1 MRHMLV
7 TSFALLATAGT
18 LAAVPA
24 AADSKASPLTLTKLG
39 AHWSGSTRNIFVDT
53 TWTPKRF
60 ETRVMVKIS
69 VNGDPLRTLR
79 VTHWVIGHKIFK
91 LTVPASI
98 AKGSKARIDVRVHSK
113 AGDDHRSVVLAL
125 P

>member
-7 TSFALLATAGT
+7 TSLALLATA
-18 LAAVPA
+18 AAVTTAPA
-24 AADSKASPLTLTKLG
+24 AAEATAPLTVTKLG
-39 AHWSGSTRNIFVDT
+39 AHWSGSTRTIFVDT

-60 ETRVMVKIS
+60 ETRVQVKIS
-69 VNGDPLRTLR
+69 VNGDALRTLR

-91 LTVPASI
+91 LTVPASV
-98 AKGSKARIDVRVHSK
+98 AKGSKARIDVRAHSV
-113 AGDDHRSVVLAL
+113 AGDDHRSVLLEL

>member
-1 MRHMLV
+1 MRHLLV
-7 TSFALLATAGT
+7 TSFAFLASAGA

-24 AADSKASPLTLTKLG
+24 AADSSAPLTLTKVG

-60 ETRVMVKIS
+60 ETRVLLKIS

-98 AKGSKARIDVRVHSK
+98 AKGSKARIDVRVHSE
-113 AGDDHRSVVLAL
+113 AGDDHRSVLLSL

>member
-1 MRHMLV
+1 MRHILV
-7 TSFALLATAGT
+7 TSLALLATAGAIAT
-18 LAAVPA
+18 VPA
-24 AADSKASPLTLTKLG
+24 AADSKAPLTVTKLR
-39 AHWSGSTRNIFVDT
+39 AHWSGSTRTIFVDT

-60 ETRVMVKIS
+60 ETRVQVKIS

-98 AKGSKARIDVRVHSK
+98 AKGSKARIDVRAHSE
-113 AGDDHRSVVLAL
+113 AGDDHRSVLL
-125 P
+125 PLP